1 MIYIYFLLLVILLL
15 TSYMFF
21 NSKVKKEKKRVSN
34 SSPVAKPLKESK
46 HKKTS
51 NLASRYIDQITT
63 VPNSSTPKLPYTS
76 RNPLTETE
84 NIRNTDFIIFQGSKV
99 LLVEDN
105 IITQKIIL
113 SALHKSGIDISVAN
127 NGDEALSMLFIQ
139 KIKFDL
145 VIMDINMPVM
155 NGYTATKRIRARSK
169 FDTMP
174 IVTFTAFTLG
184 DEIKTMFDMGAN
196 AYITKP
202 LNIGQLYTVFNTY
215 LIDSYREISLLESI
229 KIDGLDVRHG
239 IVMSNND
246 EAAYKQTLREFLLIY
261 KSMIETMPRWI
272 DENKSRSILSACMS
286 MGDILKYI
294 GAYDLQDIV
303 FRMKKIYIYNTEHR
317 IEEFQEIFPRKLE
330 KLIKAI
336 ERYLAA
342 E

>member
-1 MIYIYFLLLVILLL
+1 MIYILLLLFLLLTTYI
-15 TSYMFF
+15 F
-21 NSKVKKEKKRVSN
+21 VKYRAKKKQKSTTPPSSVVKEEKPKK
-34 SSPVAKPLKESK
+34 L
-46 HKKTS
+46 S
-51 NLASRYIDQITT
+51 NLASRYIDE
-63 VPNSSTPKLPYTS
+63 NSLSKNNKPKLPYTS
-76 RNPLTETE
+76 RSPLKETE
-84 NIRNTDFIIFQGSKV
+84 NIRITDFIIFQGSKI

-105 IITQKIIL
+105 TITQKIIL

-127 NGDEALSMLFIQ
+127 NGEEALTMLFV
-139 KIKFDL
+139 KNKKFDL

-155 NGYTATKRIRARSK
+155 NGYTATKKIRERSK

-184 DEIKTMFDMGAN
+184 DEIETMFDMGAN
-196 AYITKP
+196 TYITKP

-215 LIDSYREISLLESI
+215 LVDNYREISLLESL

-246 EAAYKQTLREFLLIY
+246 EAAYKQTLREFVLIY
-261 KSMIETMPRWI
+261 KSMIKTMPRWI
-272 DENKSRSILSACMS
+272 DENKSHNILSACMS

-294 GAYDLQDIV
+294 GAYELQDIV

-342 E
+342 P